1 MGVQQG
7 VMRRVGLI
15 LGLLAGVLFV
25 LPGAASGADAPSI
38 QPPRWVDNY
47 GGAAAIESPADV
59 VAMPNGTT
67 FVVTSNKVSRFDPSG
82 ASVSSFGTAGSGQL
96 QFAGGSGIALGPD
109 GNLEIVALGGNH
121 TISGGAGNDLI

>member
-1 MGVQQG
+1 
-7 VMRRVGLI
+7 
-15 LGLLAGVLFV
+15 
-25 LPGAASGADAPSI
+25 
-38 QPPRWVDNY
+38 
-47 GGAAAIESPADV
+47 
-59 VAMPNGTT
+59 MPNGTT